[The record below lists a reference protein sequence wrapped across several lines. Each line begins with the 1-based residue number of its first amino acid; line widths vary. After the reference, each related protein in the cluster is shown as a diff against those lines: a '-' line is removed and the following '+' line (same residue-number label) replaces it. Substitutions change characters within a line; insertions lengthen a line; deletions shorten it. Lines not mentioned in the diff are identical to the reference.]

1 MKVTLGIRH
10 LPNLGGGAGLEE
22 FTQSREKGRQE
33 VAETEAERSNCQ
45 YIHTVMV
52 PLDFNNQPH
61 MGTSGLAPCFAS
73 TQPLLSCNTSAV
85 PSCYSSSPHKEAPS
99 WPFCQPLLILHLE
112 FMPSFTCKW
121 GPGKEQLHPTL
132 ESLVSPALQWPLHQK
147 QATSHQRFLFR
158 PTYCR
163 NERGKTLGKVFHC
176 LFLCLQPVSESNLDL
191 LQRQGADYWSAPSHP
206 THCHGQI
213 QPTAVIPT
221 PTQPFQVSTKTNG
234 MLPTTSSPSSCPC
247 VQELGWRLSWFNKLK
262 FMDPWL
268 G

>member
-1 MKVTLGIRH
+1 MVLALR
-10 LPNLGGGAGLEE
+10 NLHNQGRKEGRKWQKLK
-22 FTQSREKGRQE
+22 QSDQI
-33 VAETEAERSNCQ
+33 VNT
-45 YIHTVMV
+45 YILWWFHWILITNHTWA
-52 PLDFNNQPH
+52 PLDWLPALPAL
-61 MGTSGLAPCFAS
+61 S
-73 TQPLLSCNTSAV
+73 LSCLVTHQL
-85 PSCYSSSPHKEAPS
+85 SPAATPALPIRQAPS